1 MPIPF
6 IVPVVLGAGS
16 LAAAVF
22 AYKNKDKIK
31 GPEEVKVF
39 VKPFVATVQRRT
51 AARCLG
57 IFQDYVFS
65 ASTNVL
71 LLLIPILM
79 GLLPQTAKYSVD
91 FLAAGYVLVM
101 CRASYSLWAIRSEL
115 AGHAESVKEKRSLA
129 LHLKETLT
137 NILEKEVR
145 DEIDSKTVTGMSS
158 WVPGLRLFSE
168 KLFEM
173 SESAIRMEVLRLV
186 FRIGV
191 AFTVYLGIT
200 HFLAAPLMLGAE
212 EMPLWKS
219 CLYPFWH
226 AVELCA
232 DSLCSTDWLKIAI
245 MIAGLYLYSETASKI
260 AANMRMYDRGLP
272 AVFFIVPMLWFV
284 FALFKAAGC
293 QGAHVYTYFLAY
305 LCASKAFLDIKG
317 GSK

>member
-1 MPIPF
+1 MPLPLIPAIF
-6 IVPVVLGAGS
+6 AGS
-16 LAAAVF
+16 LIAAVL
-22 AYKNKDKIK
+22 YKNKDRIK
-31 GPEEVKVF
+31 EIDGTILVD
-39 VKPFVATVQRRT
+39 PFVDTVRVRT
-51 AARCLG
+51 AFRCLG
-57 IFQDYVFS
+57 IFQDYVFY
-65 ASTNVL
+65 AATNVL
-71 LLLIPILM
+71 LLLVPILM
-79 GLLPQTAKYSVD
+79 GLLPQTAKYGVD

-101 CRASYSLWAIRSEL
+101 CRASYSMWAIGSVL
-115 AGHAESVKEKRSLA
+115 AVHAKSVKEKRSFA

-158 WVPGLRLFSE
+158 LVPGLRLFSE

-173 SESAIRMEVLRLV
+173 SESAIRMEVMRLV

-232 DSLCSTDWLKIAI
+232 KNLCSADGLKMTI
-245 MIAGLYLYSETASKI
+245 MLVGLYLYSETAARI
-260 AANMRMYDRGLP
+260 AAGMRMYDKGLP
-272 AVFFIVPMLWFV
+272 AVFFIVPMLGFV

-293 QGAHVYTYFLAY
+293 PGAHVYTYFLAY
-305 LCASKAFLDIKG
+305 LCASKAFLDSKG
-317 GSK
+317 GA